1 MRLTGV
7 QWPKQMNL
15 KIILNVI
22 LSLALF
28 GSALAAEKLTS
39 DDAIYDYVR
48 RKLASDQI
56 VKGGGLQVD
65 VKQGVVTLRGTVE
78 EQKQKERAAKLAK
91 KIAGVKSVDN
101 QLTVVQK
108 GDKK

>member
-1 MRLTGV
+1 MRWTGV
-7 QWPKQMNL
+7 QWPKEMNL
-15 KIILNVI
+15 KIILSV
-22 LSLALF
+22 LSLGLF
-28 GSALAAEKLTS
+28 GSALASEKLTS

-56 VKGGGLQVD
+56 VKGGGLQVE
-65 VKQGVVTLRGTVE
+65 VHQGAVTLRGTVE

-101 QLTVVQK
+101 QLTVVQRS
-108 GDKK
+108 DKK

>member
-1 MRLTGV
+1 
-7 QWPKQMNL
+7 MNL
-15 KIILNVI
+15 KILLSVI

-91 KIAGVKSVDN
+91 KITGVKSVDN

>member
-1 MRLTGV
+1 
-7 QWPKQMNL
+7 MNL
-15 KIILNVI
+15 KIILSVI
-22 LSLALF
+22 LSLAVF

-78 EQKQKERAAKLAK
+78 EQKQKERATKLAK